1 MKLSFKDR
9 LVLLN
14 TLPPEGSFATVKI
27 VHELKMALAPSEEE
41 AKEMGLVQEAG
52 QVRWDPTKGAE
63 KDIPLGKVAKGVIES
78 ALKKLDAEQKLTPDH
93 LGLYEK
99 FVEGEEEEV
108 SDDSKGS

>member
-1 MKLSFKDR
+1 MKLSIKDR

-41 AKEMGLVQEAG
+41 AAAIGLVQEAG
-52 QVRWDPTKGAE
+52 QLRWDPTKDVE
-63 KDIPLGKVAKGVIES
+63 KDIPLGKVAKGIIET

-93 LGLYEK
+93 LSLYER
-99 FVEGEEEEV
+99 FVEGEDEEE
-108 SDDSKGS
+108 KA

>member
-1 MKLSFKDR
+1 MKLNIKDR

-27 VHELKMALAPSEEE
+27 VHELKMTLAPSEEE
-41 AKEMGLVQEAG
+41 AAAIGLVQEAG
-52 QVRWDPTKGAE
+52 QVRWDPTKDVE
-63 KDIPLGKVAKGVIES
+63 KDIPMGKVAKGIIES

-99 FVEGEEEEV
+99 FVVGEEEEK
-108 SDDSKGS
+108 SDGQGS

>member
-1 MKLSFKDR
+1 MKLNIKDR

-41 AKEMGLVQEAG
+41 AAAVGLVQEAG
-52 QVRWDPTKGAE
+52 QLRWDPTKDVE
-63 KDIPLGKVAKGVIES
+63 KDIPLGKVAKGVIET

-93 LGLYEK
+93 LSLYER
-99 FVEGEEEEV
+99 FVEGEDEE
-108 SDDSKGS
+108 KA